1 VADGVDLITVGA
13 AASAL
18 LWLLAA
24 GLLYVVRQPD
34 EPPLGPRT
42 LELGDEPPAVA
53 NFLAHRFRVTDEAVP
68 ATLLDLAARGLLE
81 IEQRRPE
88 VFFVRLLDRDSGM
101 IAAYEARV
109 LRHLRERASDGVVPA
124 QALTTGP
131 REQSGRWRRAF
142 AGEVIVD
149 AQRRGLSRD
158 RLDDRLF
165 AVLGAASL
173 LPAALV
179 WALVGEFEAGFGAF
193 LGALALLGWIKAR
206 HPQQDTPEG
215 RAAASRWLGVR
226 AELAENEIFA
236 TRSPLEVPL
245 WDRLLAYGAALGVAG
260 GASRPL
266 PMGVEA
272 DHEAWSAYGGQWRE
286 VRIRYP
292 RLLPLAWGSAPHV
305 AVLRGIATGAAGAA
319 VLVVFAALA
328 RDAEGVWL
336 AIVGTFLG
344 LACAA
349 IGLGVALVAMGI
361 ADFGAGRCVTGPIL
375 RLRALGSDKRRRHFV
390 AVDDGTSSA
399 IRAWVVDPFVY
410 GALAQGDTVTVE
422 VTRVLGFVRS
432 LEPATVALADSA
444 TATPEFASDGR

>member
-1 VADGVDLITVGA
+1 VAHGVDLITIGA
-13 AASAL
+13 AVSAL

-24 GLLYVVRQPD
+24 GLLYLLRQPD

-42 LELGDEPPAVA
+42 LELGDEPPAVV

-68 ATLLDLAARGLLE
+68 ATLLDLAARGVLE
-81 IEQRRPE
+81 IEQRGPG
-88 VFFVRLLDRDSGM
+88 VFFVRLLDRDPGM
-101 IAAYEARV
+101 LAAYEARV
-109 LRHLRERASDGVVPA
+109 LRHLRERVSDGVVPA

-142 AGEVIVD
+142 AGEVIAD

-179 WALVGEFEAGFGAF
+179 WALVGEVEGGLIAF
-193 LGALALLGWIKAR
+193 LGALGLLGWIKAR

-226 AELAENEIFA
+226 AELAENVVFA

-272 DHEAWSAYGGQWRE
+272 NHEAWSAYGGRWRE

-292 RLLPLAWGSAPHV
+292 RLLPLAWGSAPHL
-305 AVLRGIATGAAGAA
+305 AVLRGIATGGAAAA

-328 RDAEGVWL
+328 RDAEGAWL
-336 AIVGTFLG
+336 AIVGIFLG
-344 LACAA
+344 LACAG

-361 ADFGAGRCVTGPIL
+361 ADFGAGRRVTGPIL

-410 GALAQGDTVTVE
+410 AALTQGDTVTVE
-422 VTRVLGFVRS
+422 VTRILGFVRS
-432 LEPATVALADSA
+432 LEPARVSLAD
-444 TATPEFASDGR
+444 ATPT

>member
-1 VADGVDLITVGA
+1 MADGIDLLTIGA
-13 AASAL
+13 AMSVL

-24 GLLYVVRQPD
+24 GLLYLLRQPD
-34 EPPLGPRT
+34 EPPVGPRT

-53 NFLAHRFRVTDEAVP
+53 NFLVHRFRVTDEAVP
-68 ATLLDLAARGLLE
+68 ATLLDLAARGVLE
-81 IEQRRPE
+81 IEQRGPGL
-88 VFFVRLLDRDSGM
+88 FFVRLLDRDPGM
-101 IAAYEARV
+101 LAAYEARV

-131 REQSGRWRRAF
+131 REQSRRWRHAF
-142 AGEVIVD
+142 ASGVIAD

-165 AVLGAASL
+165 TVLGAASL

-179 WALVGEFEAGFGAF
+179 WALAGEFEGGLVAF
-193 LGALALLGWIKAR
+193 LGALGLLGWIKAR

-226 AELAENEIFA
+226 AELAENEVFA

-266 PMGVEA
+266 PMGVEP
-272 DHEAWSAYGGQWRE
+272 DHEAWSAYGGRWRE

-292 RLLPLAWGSAPHV
+292 RLLPLAWGVAPHL
-305 AVLRGIATGAAGAA
+305 AVLRGIVTGGPGAVIL
-319 VLVVFAALA
+319 VLFAPLA
-328 RDAEGVWL
+328 RDAYGVWL
-336 AIVGTFLG
+336 AIVATFLG
-344 LACAA
+344 FACAA

-361 ADFGAGRCVTGPIL
+361 ADLGAGRRVTGPIL
-375 RLRALGSDKRRRHFV
+375 RLRVLGSEKRRRHFV
-390 AVDDGTSSA
+390 AVDDGASSV

-410 GALAQGDTVTVE
+410 GALTQGDTVTVE
-422 VTRVLGFVRS
+422 VTGILGYVRS
-432 LEPATVALADSA
+432 LEPATLALAEAASA
-444 TATPEFASDGR
+444 GA